1 MAYKFRSIQLCKAGF
16 KGLRRNIETHDTT
29 VAHRKNVNN
38 YTVISVGKKNK
49 HEHISTEYSLP

>member
-16 KGLRRNIETHDTT
+16 KGLRRNIEIHDIT
-29 VAHRKNVNN
+29 VGDRKNGNN
-38 YTVISVGKKNK
+38 YTVISVGKKYK